1 MNNAICGLYQIIT
14 WIVTDLTNDKKFI
27 GCKWIYKIKYKYN
40 ESKERHKARLVPKN
54 FNQIKYMDFCDT
66 YSPIAKLTT
75 IRFLIAIASFK
86 N

>member
-1 MNNAICGLYQIIT
+1 MNNKICGLYQIIT

-40 ESKERHKARLVPKN
+40 GCIERHKARLVSKN
-54 FNQIKYMDFCDT
+54 FNQIKYMDFWDT

-75 IRFLIAIASFK
+75 ITLLIAIASFK
-86 N
+86 D